1 MAEWSKATVSKIV
14 IPSRVSRVRIPL
26 SPPSVFFLCFFIS
39 MILFTRISSCDRRGG
54 ENVFAAFVLQGADA
68 VQVSG
73 STVLNGKRGP
83 MGERAAEMRR
93 MPSKCKLA
101 QVFHAFKYF
110 TGPAL
115 DNLRKV
121 APSPWRGSFR
131 KAVQFGMPRSRGDL
145 LISLPGA
152 DSSRWCKTGSA
163 YRVSSSRASR
173 SLPQDGT
180 DFPCRNVD

>member
-1 MAEWSKATVSKIV
+1 MVEGGGLENRYILTGIEGSN
-14 IPSRVSRVRIPL
+14 PSLSAICILPL
-26 SPPSVFFLCFFIS
+26 FFYQHDSFYTDQL
-39 MILFTRISSCDRRGG
+39 LRPTGG
-54 ENVFAAFVLQGADA
+54 GNVFAAFVLQGADA

-115 DNLRKV
+115 GCVVNRFVLYYANVKK
-121 APSPWRGSFR
+121 G
-131 KAVQFGMPRSRGDL
+131 
-145 LISLPGA
+145 
-152 DSSRWCKTGSA
+152 
-163 YRVSSSRASR
+163 
-173 SLPQDGT
+173 
-180 DFPCRNVD
+180 CRENGECIRTT

>member
-1 MAEWSKATVSKIV
+1 MVEGDGLENRYTLTGIEGSN
-14 IPSRVSRVRIPL
+14 PSLSAICILPL
-26 SPPSVFFLCFFIS
+26 FFYQHDSFYTDQL
-39 MILFTRISSCDRRGG
+39 LRPTGG

-115 DNLRKV
+115 DNLWKV

-145 LISLPGA
+145 LILLPGA

-180 DFPCRNVD
+180 DFPGRNAG

>member
-1 MAEWSKATVSKIV
+1 MVEGDGLENRYTLTGIEGSN
-14 IPSRVSRVRIPL
+14 PSLSAICILPL
-26 SPPSVFFLCFFIS
+26 FFYQHDSFYTDQL
-39 MILFTRISSCDRRGG
+39 LRPTGG
-54 ENVFAAFVLQGADA
+54 GNVFAAFVLQGADA